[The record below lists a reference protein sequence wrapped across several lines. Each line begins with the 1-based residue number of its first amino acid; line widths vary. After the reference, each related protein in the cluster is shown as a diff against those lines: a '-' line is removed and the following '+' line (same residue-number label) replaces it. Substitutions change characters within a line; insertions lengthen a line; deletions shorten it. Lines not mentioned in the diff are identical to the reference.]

1 LKREI
6 SRINIAQVDKRK
18 IWKAYDE
25 KKIKSTLWT
34 KFQQHFMRKK
44 FNSSSWK
51 IIEDHFVEKNSKTS
65 NEQKVSNTH
74 FQKFNCNLWRNNW
87 TSWTSKKIM
96 SPLCLLNFLH
106 VVLIVN
112 LKHATQP
119 LQKLERGS
127 SFGHHYWGHQCPR
140 ISLRFIMFAKWGR
153 GEVETNTLRLHHW
166 SLDWLHINI
175 ILGIYQGLKPNL
187 TFPYWNIALKRP
199 H

>member
-1 LKREI
+1 MPIKACDYSMRIDNLKIIKANITQILKREI
-6 SRINIAQVDKRK
+6 SRINIPQVDKRK
-18 IWKAYDE
+18 IWKAYHE

-44 FNSSSWK
+44 FNSSSRK
-51 IIEDHFVEKNSKTS
+51 IIEDHFVDKNSKTS

-119 LQKLERGS
+119 FQNREGEKLKQILLGFIIGHLIGCILI
-127 SFGHHYWGHQCPR
+127 SFWEY
-140 ISLRFIMFAKWGR
+140 IK
-153 GEVETNTLRLHHW
+153 V
-166 SLDWLHINI
+166 
-175 ILGIYQGLKPNL
+175 
-187 TFPYWNIALKRP
+187 
-199 H
+199 